1 MIAVERTAIPC
12 RDRQPQEKSLP
23 PGGLGWGGPAANGD
37 PTAFLCIFDTLI
49 FSSGLGHTSD
59 LSENSELY

>member
-1 MIAVERTAIPC
+1 MGALHYCGVGGTA
-12 RDRQPQEKSLP
+12 REEKSLP

-49 FSSGLGHTSD
+49 FSIGLGHTSD
-59 LSENSELY
+59 LSENSEPY